1 MELLRRFLRYVSYP
15 TTSDENAAGCP
26 STEGQLVLGQLLA
39 DELTAMGAKDAHMD
53 EHGYVYAV
61 IPANRPDPQPAIGFI
76 AHMDTA
82 PDCAGENIK
91 PSVIAYAGGDIL
103 LSAEKKIVLSAEE
116 YPVLSQHI
124 GEHLVV
130 TDGTTLLGADDKA
143 GVAEIMTMAD
153 ILLHSDRPHGEI
165 RIGFTPDEE
174 IGSGADRFDVEKF
187 GCAYAYTVD
196 GGTVGELEYEN
207 FNGASAVL
215 QVHGRNIHPGYAK
228 DKMKNAGT
236 LAMAF
241 HAMLPA
247 AQVPEQTEGRE
258 GFFHL
263 CQMQGNVEE
272 ATLTYIIRDHDREK
286 FEQKKALFL
295 ETAAALNAK
304 YGDGTFEAAVKD
316 SYYNMIEQ
324 ILPHPEIIERA
335 ERAMERAGMTPKA
348 VPIRGGTDG
357 AQLSFRGLPC
367 PNLCTGGENF
377 HSRFEFVSV
386 EDMERCVEM
395 LLHIACAP

>member
-1 MELLRRFLRYVSYP
+1 MELLNRFLRYVSYP
-15 TTSDENAAGCP
+15 TASDENSERCP
-26 STEGQLVLGQLLA
+26 STEGQRVLGVLLV

-53 EHGYVYAV
+53 GDGYVYAV
-61 IPANRPDPQPAIGFI
+61 IPANRPDPHPVIGFI
-76 AHMDTA
+76 AHMDTS

-116 YPVLSQHI
+116 YPALSQHI

-207 FNGASAVL
+207 FNGASAVQ

-377 HSRFEFVSV
+377 HSRFEFVSL